1 MDLPIIDALTHISTG
16 PDDVIGWG
24 PRFLAE
30 DLLAQMD
37 APRRVLGQPR
47 RIDKAVVFPALG
59 LTVPTSPLSFKEQH
73 R

>member
-1 MDLPIIDALTHISTG
+1 MDFLIMDALTHISTG

-37 APRRVLGQPR
+37 APRRILGQPR
-47 RIDKAVVFPALG
+47 RIDKAVVFD
-59 LTVPTSPLSFKEQH
+59 
-73 R
+73 